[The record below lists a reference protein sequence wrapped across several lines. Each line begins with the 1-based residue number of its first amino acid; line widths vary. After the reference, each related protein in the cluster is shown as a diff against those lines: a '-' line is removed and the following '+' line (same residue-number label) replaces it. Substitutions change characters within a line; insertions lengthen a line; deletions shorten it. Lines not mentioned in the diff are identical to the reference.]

1 MGNQPRSSGAA
12 ADVQRALALSEAR
25 LATML
30 AITPAATIALDAN
43 QRIILFNEM
52 AEEVFGYTRD
62 EILGQPL
69 DVLLPPGVADRHRE
83 LVARFGLGTVKQR
96 RMAERQELAARRKS
110 GEVFPAQIAIA
121 RVTVEDETLY
131 LAVVQDLTERK
142 ETERLLRESE
152 ERFRLAFEHAPIGV
166 ALLGSSGV
174 ILQANRA
181 LGAMLGYSAAELAG
195 RAFTD
200 FLQGAGVPPC
210 LAQPGTG
217 GACPACAPEGEC
229 ASGGTVREVALRHRD
244 GRTVWV
250 QLSCAALRG
259 HRSEAACILQL
270 QDITERKRYEEE
282 LVRLALVDSL
292 TDLGNRRRFHQV
304 LEGAV
309 AEADRTGRSGA
320 LFFIDLDMFK
330 HINDTLGHAAGDE
343 VLRQVA
349 GIIRG
354 VIGSGDTAARL
365 GGDEFAI
372 VLRDADGARAARVAD
387 RLLAAIRRARF
398 GGDEAPVSLTASV
411 GIVLFPAHG
420 RSVPELLH
428 KADLALLEA
437 KESGKDSWV
446 LFTPGGRW
454 QREME
459 ARVLWR
465 RRISHALKHDRFV
478 LHYQPILDLRTNVVT
493 RHEALLRMVGEEGE
507 LIYPGQFL
515 GVAERFDLIQ
525 QVDRWVLDRAL
536 RWLAGLRRE
545 GRSQVLEVNV
555 SGRTL
560 MDPDLPGLIRRSLA
574 AWDVDP
580 ASLVLEITETAAI
593 SDLDQAERFIGEMKA
608 LGCRLALDDV
618 GAGFASLYFL
628 KRLPVD
634 YIKIDGAFIRN
645 LPHDTADQHLVRALA
660 SVSRELGKQTVAEY
674 VESPESLRLVREY
687 GVDYAQGYLIGRPG
701 PDLCVTDA
709 QCL

>member
-229 ASGGTVREVALRHRD
+229 ASGGTAREVALQHRD

-493 RHEALLRMVGEEGE
+493 RHEVLLRMVGEEGE

-536 RWLAGLRRE
+536 RRLAALRRE